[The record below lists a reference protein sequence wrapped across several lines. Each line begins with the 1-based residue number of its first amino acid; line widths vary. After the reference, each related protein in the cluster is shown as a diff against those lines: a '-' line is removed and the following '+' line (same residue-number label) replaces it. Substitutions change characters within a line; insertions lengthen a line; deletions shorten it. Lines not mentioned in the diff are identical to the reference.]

1 MGDGNVNG
9 KKGEA
14 CRLCDSDKNL
24 LFALCITPKKQEFFV
39 GLWIISEKL
48 RADIE
53 YLVINAYCNPRLNVL
68 DYSCQMP
75 VADEIKPRRLALMKL
90 LEDRIVADGR
100 ILPGD
105 VLKVDS
111 FINHQ
116 IDVQFVCQLGKEF
129 FRRFEGCGVT
139 KILTIEASGIGIACL
154 TAQYFGVPVVFAKKS
169 TTSNLGNDVYATTVD
184 SYTHGRT
191 YDVLVSKRYL
201 SPEDRVL
208 VIDDFLAKGNA
219 LNALT
224 CLVQS
229 AGATLVGCGV
239 VIEKAYQ
246 EGGDMIRSRGIRVE
260 SLARIAS
267 MSTEDG
273 ITFLPDHT

>member
-1 MGDGNVNG
+1 
-9 KKGEA
+9 
-14 CRLCDSDKNL
+14 
-24 LFALCITPKKQEFFV
+24 
-39 GLWIISEKL
+39 
-48 RADIE
+48 
-53 YLVINAYCNPRLNVL
+53 
-68 DYSCQMP
+68 
-75 VADEIKPRRLALMKL
+75 MKL

-208 VIDDFLAKGNA
+208 VIDGKGKCAECADLLGAERGRNA
-219 LNALT
+219 GRLRCRDREGVSGGRRHDPQPRNPRG
-224 CLVQS
+224 V
-229 AGATLVGCGV
+229 AGAYRVY
-239 VIEKAYQ
+239 ER
-246 EGGDMIRSRGIRVE
+246 GGRHHIP
-260 SLARIAS
+260 A
-267 MSTEDG
+267 
-273 ITFLPDHT
+273 